1 MNRLTAL
8 TSPPEPSNTK
18 LTHPPTPVLHLYYE
32 YCCTW
37 TGTANAVE
45 AAEAFCGRDRFVM
58 LNSDNFY
65 PVAALKDL
73 RTRGS
78 GSGEGLPSFF
88 LE

>member
-1 MNRLTAL
+1 
-8 TSPPEPSNTK
+8 
-18 LTHPPTPVLHLYYE
+18 
-32 YCCTW
+32 
-37 TGTANAVE
+37 
-45 AAEAFCGRDRFVM
+45 M